1 MKKDTLLKTQQQHLY
16 TKIIFGIGIS
26 ILMLTIWGC
35 SSEEV
40 TKQMT
45 AEQHYEI
52 GMKKFKSEDYL
63 EAIDEF
69 KIVGLQY
76 QGTRVADAAQFY
88 MGECHYFREEYILAA
103 YEYDLLIRTM
113 PSSPYVSRARFQLA
127 TCYYNMSPKSS
138 LDQEYSK
145 KAIDEYQAYLDY
157 FPKDTLVHAAEDRI
171 NELNTK
177 AAKKEYEN
185 GITYM
190 HLEYYRAA
198 TYYFD
203 MVLEKYHDTPFAEPA
218 QLKKAEAMMN
228 RKKFPEAQKELDK
241 FFVKY
246 SHSELFPDAEK
257 LKTELKLRIAE
268 ALTLPPSKEKPAQA
282 PVQAPLPV
290 SGN

>member
-1 MKKDTLLKTQQQHLY
+1 LLKTRQQHLY
-16 TKIIFGIGIS
+16 TNIILCIGIS
-26 ILMLTIWGC
+26 ILMLSIWGC

-45 AEQHYEI
+45 AEQHYQI
-52 GMKKFKSEDYL
+52 GMSKFKSEDYL

-88 MGECHYFREEYILAA
+88 MGECHFFREEYVLAA
-103 YEYDLLIRTM
+103 YEYDVLIRTM
-113 PSSPYVSRARFQLA
+113 PSSPYVSRARFQRA
-127 TCYYNMSPKSS
+127 TCYYNMSPKSL
-138 LDQEYSK
+138 LDQDYSK
-145 KAIDEYQAYLDY
+145 KAVDEYQAYLDY
-157 FPKDTLVHAAEDRI
+157 FPKDTLVHVAEDRI
-171 NELNTK
+171 NELNAK

-198 TYYFD
+198 AFYFD
-203 MVLEKYHDTPFAEPA
+203 MVLEKYHDTPLAEPA

-241 FFVKY
+241 FLSKY
-246 SHSELFPDAEK
+246 PHSELLADAEK
-257 LKTELKLRIAE
+257 IKTELRARIAE
-268 ALTLPPSKEKPAQA
+268 ALANPPKEKPVQA
-282 PVQAPLPV
+282 PVQTPV
-290 SGN
+290 PVGGY

>member
-1 MKKDTLLKTQQQHLY
+1 LKTQQQHLY
-16 TKIIFGIGIS
+16 TKIILTIGIS
-26 ILMLTIWGC
+26 ILLVGLGGC

-45 AEQHYEI
+45 AEQHYQI
-52 GMKKFKSEDYL
+52 GMSKFKAEDYL

-88 MGECHYFREEYILAA
+88 MGECHFLREEYVLAA
-103 YEYDLLIRTM
+103 YEYDVLIRTM
-113 PSSPYVSRARFQLA
+113 PSSPYVSRARFQRA
-127 TCYYNMSPKSS
+127 TCFYNMSPKSS
-138 LDQEYSK
+138 LDQDYSK
-145 KAIDEYQAYLDY
+145 KAIDEFQAYLDY
-157 FPKDTLVHAAEDRI
+157 FPKDTLVHVAEDRI

-198 TYYFD
+198 AFYFD
-203 MVLEKYHDTPFAEPA
+203 LVLEKYHDTPYAEPA
-218 QLKKAEAMMN
+218 QLKKAEAMMD
-228 RKKFPEAQKELDK
+228 RKKYPEAQKELDK

-246 SHSELFPDAEK
+246 SHSELTPDAEK
-257 LKTELKLRIAE
+257 LKTELQAKIAE
-268 ALTLPPSKEKPAQA
+268 TLANPPKEKQVQTPMQTPA
-282 PVQAPLPV
+282 PV
-290 SGN
+290 SGK